1 MISPFVSKA
10 DPTHDFGGYTMKRAI
25 ALLLAILSVLS
36 LAACASGKEAATET
50 SAPVAA
56 AELDDSSNKVVIY
69 SGAEEYRNEYFMK
82 RLKEQF
88 PDYDISIEYMPTGN
102 LAAKLA
108 AEGTDTDMDLFYD
121 LDYSY
126 AGLVEQYLA
135 DVSDYDQS
143 IYMEDC
149 KVASN
154 KYLCETRN
162 GGAIIINPDVLAAK
176 GLEEP
181 TCYADLIKPEYKG
194 LVSMPNP
201 KSSGTGYMFVKSLVN
216 AWGEEKAFEYF
227 DALAENI
234 LQFTSSGSGP
244 VNALVQGEA
253 AIGLGMT
260 AQAVTAI
267 NEGANLK
274 ILFFEEGSPF
284 SLYGFAMPEGKQNRK
299 AVRDVFDFFYTT
311 LVPEDKALYYPE
323 QIYVD
328 KTFDIENYPTNIN
341 YADMSGNTT
350 EEKTRLLE
358 NWEY

>member
-1 MISPFVSKA
+1 
-10 DPTHDFGGYTMKRAI
+10 MKKMI
-25 ALLLAILSVLS
+25 ALLLMAATLLG
-36 LAACASGKEAATET
+36 LAACASAEEMNIIAPTAT
-50 SAPVAA
+50 V
-56 AELDDSSNKVVIY
+56 ELDDSSNRVVIY
-69 SGAEEYRNEYFMK
+69 SGAEEYRNEYFLK
-82 RLKEQF
+82 RLNEQF
-88 PDYDISIEYMPTGN
+88 PNYDISIEYMPTGN

-108 AEGTDTDMDLFYD
+108 AEGTDTDMDIFYD

-143 IYMEDC
+143 IYMDDC
-149 KVASN
+149 VVASN

-176 GLEEP
+176 GLAEP
-181 TCYADLIKPEYKG
+181 TSFADLIKPEYKG

-201 KSSGTGYMFVKSLVN
+201 KSSGTGYMFVKMLVN
-216 AWGEEKAFEYF
+216 AWGEDKAFDYF

-267 NEGANLK
+267 NDGANLK

-284 SLYGFAMPEGKQNRK
+284 SLYGFAMPEGKQYRK

-323 QIYVD
+323 QIY
-328 KTFDIENYPTNIN
+328 KNTTFEIKNYPTNIA
-341 YADMSGNTT
+341 YGDMSGNTT
-350 EEKTRLLE
+350 EEKTRLLD

>member
-1 MISPFVSKA
+1 MSKNVIRLFVIVVLAVICLFSAFAGGKTESA
-10 DPTHDFGGYTMKRAI
+10 DD
-25 ALLLAILSVLS
+25 
-36 LAACASGKEAATET
+36 
-50 SAPVAA
+50 
-56 AELDDSSNKVVIY
+56 NKVVIY

-88 PDYDISIEYMPTGN
+88 PNYDISIEYMPTGN

-108 AEGTDTDMDLFYD
+108 AEGTATDIDIIYD

-126 AGLVEQYLA
+126 AGLVEAYLC
-135 DVSDYDQS
+135 DLSSYDQS
-143 IYMEDC
+143 IYTDD
-149 KVASN
+149 VIAASGR
-154 KYLCETRN
+154 YMAECRN

-176 GLEEP
+176 GLAEP

-194 LVSMPNP
+194 LISMPSP
-201 KSSGTGYMFVKSLVN
+201 KSSGTGYMFVKNLVN
-216 AWGEEKAFEYF
+216 AWGEKEAFDYF
-227 DALAENI
+227 NKLADNI

-260 AQAVTAI
+260 AQAVTKI

-284 SLYGFAMPEGKQNRK
+284 SLYGFAMPEGKQNKK
-299 AVRDVFDFFYTT
+299 AVKEVFDFFYTT
-311 LVPEDKALYYPE
+311 LVPEDKELFYPE
-323 QIYVD
+323 KIYKD
-328 KTFDIENYPTNIN
+328 KDYAIKNYPTDIK
-341 YADMSGNTT
+341 YGDMSNNTT
-350 EEKTRLLE
+350 EEKTRLLA

>member
-1 MISPFVSKA
+1 MSFKKFTVIMLVFFSCFALFAGGSGESVSK
-10 DPTHDFGGYTMKRAI
+10 
-25 ALLLAILSVLS
+25 
-36 LAACASGKEAATET
+36 
-50 SAPVAA
+50 
-56 AELDDSSNKVVIY
+56 DDNRVVIY

-88 PDYDISIEYMPTGN
+88 PAYDISIEYMPTGN

-108 AEGTDTDMDLFYD
+108 AEGTATDIDIIYD

-126 AGLVEQYLA
+126 AGLVEAYLC
-135 DVSDYDQS
+135 DLSSYDQS
-143 IYMEDC
+143 IYTDDVIATSGRYMAEC
-149 KVASN
+149 
-154 KYLCETRN
+154 RN

-176 GLEEP
+176 GLAEP

-194 LVSMPNP
+194 LISMPSP
-201 KSSGTGYMFVKSLVN
+201 KSSGTGYMFVKNLVN
-216 AWGEEKAFEYF
+216 AWGEKEAFDYF
-227 DALAENI
+227 NKLADNI

-260 AQAVTAI
+260 AQAVTKI

-284 SLYGFAMPEGKQNRK
+284 SLYGFAMPEGKQNKK
-299 AVRDVFDFFYTT
+299 AVKEVFDFFYTT
-311 LVPEDKALYYPE
+311 LVPEDKELFYPE
-323 QIYVD
+323 KIYKD
-328 KTFDIENYPTNIN
+328 KDYVIENYPTDIK
-341 YADMSGNTT
+341 YGDMSNNTT
-350 EEKTRLLE
+350 EEKTRLLA